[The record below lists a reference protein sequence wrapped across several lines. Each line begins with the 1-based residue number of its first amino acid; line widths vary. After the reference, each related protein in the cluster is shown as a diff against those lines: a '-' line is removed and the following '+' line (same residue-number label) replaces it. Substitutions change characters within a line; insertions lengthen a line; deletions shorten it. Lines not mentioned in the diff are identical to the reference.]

1 MKFGIVSYMLKKKTI
16 EIIERTEKIIRELGG
31 EVIYEKNLASRLG
44 LDGVRLEDMNVD
56 FVITVG
62 GDGTVLYTLQRCRCR
77 VIPINVG
84 ELGFLTEVNPDE
96 IEMRFKE
103 LFEGRYFIDRR
114 LKLKVIHNGKRL
126 YDCLNE
132 CVVHTDEIAK
142 MRNFRIYLNND
153 LVDDVNADGVIVA
166 TPTGSTS
173 YALSTGGPILHPS
186 LNALVITHIAPF
198 RLGYRSHVVPSDS
211 EIKIEILK
219 NKTCL
224 LVMDGQESKK
234 VRSGDEIV
242 FSQSEN
248 YAEFVRFSY
257 DFYKRIRERLY

>member
-1 MKFGIVSYMLKKKTI
+1 MKFGVVSYLLKKKTR
-16 EIIERTEKIIRELGG
+16 EIIERVEKVIHELGG
-31 EVIYEKNLASRLG
+31 EVIYEKSLASKLN
-44 LDGVRLEDMNVD
+44 LEGVRLEDMNVD
-56 FVITVG
+56 FIITVG
-62 GDGTVLYTLQRCRCR
+62 GDGTVLYTLQRCNCK

-84 ELGFLTEVNPDE
+84 ELGFLTEVNPNE

-103 LFEGRYFIDRR
+103 LFEGKYFIDKR

-142 MRNFRIYLNND
+142 MRHFRVYLNNELID
-153 LVDDVNADGVIVA
+153 YVNADGVIVA

-173 YALSTGGPILHPS
+173 YSLSTGGPILHPS
-186 LNALVITHIAPF
+186 LNALVISHIAPF

-219 NKTCL
+219 NKTCV

-234 VRSGDEIV
+234 VRSGDEII

-257 DFYKRIRERLY
+257 NFYQRIREKLY